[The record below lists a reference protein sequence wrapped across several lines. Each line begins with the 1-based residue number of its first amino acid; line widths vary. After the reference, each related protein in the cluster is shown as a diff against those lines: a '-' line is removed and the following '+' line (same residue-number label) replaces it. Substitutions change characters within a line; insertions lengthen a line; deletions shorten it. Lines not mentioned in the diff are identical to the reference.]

1 MPVRRKQATTHGK
14 AMLAPKFVML
24 GRLIMSIGFGLLTI
38 HPAAALDQ
46 VSLQLKWRH
55 QFQFAGYYAALEK
68 GFYRDAGIDVEIRE
82 GGPDVDANREVA
94 DAKPTSGSAPP
105 VFCSTGQTAAIS
117 WYWA

>member
-1 MPVRRKQATTHGK
+1 
-14 AMLAPKFVML
+14 
-24 GRLIMSIGFGLLTI
+24 MSYT
-38 HPAAALDQ
+38 
-46 VSLQLKWRH
+46 
-55 QFQFAGYYAALEK
+55 
-68 GFYRDAGIDVEIRE
+68 AGIDVEIRE